1 MLDPMKQQSNAVS
14 DKLKTT
20 ETTKEVTPD
29 ELRRS
34 FLKRFGGYSVAL
46 PAVAFTVL
54 STVSS
59 KAVASSH
66 PDDGGG

>member
-1 MLDPMKQQSNAVS
+1 LEQSPNPKQSN
-14 DKLKTT
+14 DELKTVSAV
-20 ETTKEVTPD
+20 EKEATPD